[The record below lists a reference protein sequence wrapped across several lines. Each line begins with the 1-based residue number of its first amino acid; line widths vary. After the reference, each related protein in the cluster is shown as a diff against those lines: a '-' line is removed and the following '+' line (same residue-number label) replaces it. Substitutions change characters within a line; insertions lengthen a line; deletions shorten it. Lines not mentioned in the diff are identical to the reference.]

1 MLKVKFTNYIN
12 DFTKYRE
19 EKNFLSLID
28 LKNYLKT
35 ETERR
40 CPSRSSAWWQNPCDT
55 YVDNKNTIHGW
66 FKARGR
72 DGRTYSLWLDEIK
85 TDDGVIVFET
95 NHYCSPK
102 VYEFLKELHDEFE
115 IKPVYGDL

>member
-19 EKNFLSLID
+19 EKKFFSLVD
-28 LKNYLKT
+28 LRTYLKT
-35 ETERR
+35 EVDKR
-40 CPSRSSAWWQNPCDT
+40 CPSQNSVWWQNPCNGYKDSKGT
-55 YVDNKNTIHGW
+55 ARGW

-72 DGRTYSLWLDEIK
+72 DARTYSLWLDEIK
-85 TDDGVIVFET
+85 TDDNVIVFEAE
-95 NHYCSPK
+95 HYCSPK
-102 VYEFLKELHDEFE
+102 LCKFLKELHDEFE